1 MPFSIPTILR
11 KWTMSLFAFCFLGFS
26 LYAQDT
32 RNVTEPKVP
41 PVCTVLTARYAASQG
56 ILESAADSACAKD
69 SAACDTARI
78 QAALDSCSEKS
89 AGKQVAV
96 ELKTS
101 GAKNA
106 FLLQPV
112 QLRENVALLLDQNV
126 TDFAS
131 INPRDYDLIPGACGT
146 MGKTARGCKPLLTI
160 DHAKHISIIGPGTI
174 DGRGGSVMQ
183 GSTQSCWQVARA
195 AEPGLQPHSCP
206 RILVAN
212 SADDLTL
219 YKIVLKNSPNFHV
232 VVGNT
237 DGFTAWGVKI
247 DTPEDARN
255 TDGIDPGASTNI
267 TITNSWIHT
276 GDDNVA
282 IKSGGSGTHNIT
294 VSHNHFYAGHGI
306 SIGSGTY
313 EGVSNMLV
321 KDLVMQGTANGARI
335 KSDVTRGG
343 LVENIHYEDIC
354 MQDVKAIVGISPFY
368 NDTTIDPFQP
378 TRFQGDR
385 IPHYKGIV
393 LKNIHS
399 VTPGTVL
406 LAGWDAAHTTEATL
420 DNVVIDGLKQEDI
433 HMQFDNLTLGPGKVN
448 FAPWGKEVK
457 ATNASG
463 KTDPPIDCNGK
474 FVPFPK

>member
-1 MPFSIPTILR
+1 MTYSFLPLLR
-11 KWTMSLFAFCFLGFS
+11 RFVFPAFLSLLGIS

-41 PVCTVLTARYAASQG
+41 PVCSALTARYAATG
-56 ILESAADSACAKD
+56 GGPAGDADVACAKD
-69 SAACDTARI
+69 SAVCDTSRVQSAI
-78 QAALDSCSEKS
+78 DSCSEKS
-89 AGKQVAV
+89 GGKPVTVA
-96 ELKTS
+96 LKS
-101 GAKNA
+101 DGSKNA
-106 FLLQPV
+106 YLLQP
-112 QLRENVALLLDQNV
+112 LKLKENVALLVDQSV
-126 TDFAS
+126 TVFAS
-131 INPRDYDLIPGACGT
+131 INPRDYDLVPGGCGT
-146 MGKTARGCKPLLTI
+146 MGKTSRGCRPLLSV
-160 DHAKHISIIGPGTI
+160 DHAKHVFLIGPGTI

-212 SADDLTL
+212 YADDLTL
-219 YKIVLKNSPNFHV
+219 YNITLKNSPNFHV

-255 TDGIDPGASTNI
+255 TDGIDPGASKNI
-267 TITNSWIHT
+267 TITHSWIHT

-282 IKSGGSGTHNIT
+282 IKSGGDGTHNIT

-343 LVENIHYEDIC
+343 LVENIRYEDIC
-354 MQDVKAIVGISPFY
+354 MQDVKAVIGISPFY

-378 TRFQGDR
+378 TRFKGDR

-420 DNVVIDGLKQEDI
+420 DNVVIDGLKKEDI
-433 HMQFDNLTLGPGKVN
+433 HMQFDDITLGPGKVS
-448 FAPWGKEVK
+448 FVPWGKEVK
-457 ATNASG
+457 ISNAAG
-463 KTDPPIDCNGK
+463 KPESLINCSGK